1 VMAQNGVPI
10 GFISQVLNHSNSEI
24 TRVYARMHRDN
35 QRDALAVSSE
45 VLDGVFEAIGR
56 VLFMPSVC
64 SAPLRPATQ
73 DAQNIRTPAL
83 SKLVASFNCMAT

>member
-1 VMAQNGVPI
+1 MEDVNVHDLRRTCGSVMAQNGVPI

-56 VLFMPSVC
+56 VLFMPSFCPV
-64 SAPLRPATQ
+64 PLKPATQ
-73 DAQNIRTPAL
+73 DE
-83 SKLVASFNCMAT
+83 